1 MSLYYNVTQRVNL
14 QDPQGPKLW
23 YPVLKSIGILREKDV
38 AMLMADETTMNPKEA
53 EMALYRFQ
61 KVLLRE
67 IAEGKIIEFSEL
79 GSFRLTLSA
88 TGMVLCEEVSSAC
101 VQKINLRFQASQ
113 NVNDLLQQ
121 TKLISM
127 DKLMF

>member
-14 QDPQGPKLW
+14 QDPQCPKLW
-23 YPVLKSIGILREKDV
+23 YPVLKSVGILREKDV

-53 EMALYRFQ
+53 EMALYQFQ
-61 KVLLRE
+61 KILLRE

-121 TKLISM
+121 TKLISI